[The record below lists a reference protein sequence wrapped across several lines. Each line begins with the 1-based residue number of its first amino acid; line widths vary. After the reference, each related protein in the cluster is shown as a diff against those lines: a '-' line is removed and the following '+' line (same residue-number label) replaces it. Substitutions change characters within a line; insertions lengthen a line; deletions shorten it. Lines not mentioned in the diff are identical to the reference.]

1 MKAALL
7 ALMLV
12 ASAAQAQ
19 TVLNRGNGAEPES
32 LDPAFAG
39 GAAEINILGDM
50 MVGLTTLDAAARPMP
65 GIAERWEVSPDGLTW
80 TFHLRGA
87 RWSDGAPV
95 TAQDFVFAW
104 RRLLDPKT
112 GARTANMLWPVKN
125 ARAVSSGALPPAA
138 LGVTAQGA
146 RTLTVV
152 LEHPT
157 SYLPE
162 LLAHP
167 AALPLPPAARKDG
180 WARPGAYISDG
191 PYVLKSWVPNDHIA
205 LSKNPRFYDAAKV
218 RIGTVNYWPTPD
230 TQAALRRLRAGE
242 LDMQTPL
249 PSAGLDWMRANMP
262 GALHVVPS
270 LALAYVA
277 FNLRDPALK
286 DGRVRRAL
294 NLVYD
299 RDAVAHKVM
308 KLGEAP
314 AYSYVPPAVS
324 HYRGGPRFDFAA
336 RPYPARLAEARGL
349 MQAAGYGPFN
359 RLRLDY
365 AVSANPD
372 SRRLAA
378 VFQAMARQVYVDVQI
393 RVADYQVTLRNMR
406 QGQFQLA
413 YTTWLADFDDAANFL
428 DLLRTGN
435 PNNYAGYRNPKYD
448 AAMAVAERQADPA
461 RRMRLMQSAE
471 TMALADNA
479 WLAIRF
485 LNQSEAV
492 GPRVGGYVP
501 NVWLA
506 NRSRWLWI
514 KEPRG

>member
-1 MKAALL
+1 MRAALL
-7 ALMLV
+7 ALMLMT
-12 ASAAQAQ
+12 ALAQAQ

-39 GAAEINILGDM
+39 GAAEIDILGDM
-50 MVGLTTLDAAARPMP
+50 MVGLTTRNAAAKPVP
-65 GIAERWEVSPDGLTW
+65 GIAESWEVSSDGLTW
-80 TFHLRGA
+80 TFHLRDA

-95 TAQDFVFAW
+95 TARDFVFAW
-104 RRLLDPKT
+104 RRLLDPRT
-112 GARTANMLWPVKN
+112 ASRTANMLWPVKN
-125 ARAVSSGALPPAA
+125 ARNVSKGALPGTT
-138 LGVTAQGA
+138 LGVTAQGPH
-146 RTLTVV
+146 TLAVT

-157 SYLPE
+157 PYLPE

-167 AALPLPPAARKDG
+167 AALPLPPAAQKDG
-180 WARPGAYISDG
+180 WTKPSTYVTDG
-191 PYVLKSWVPNDHIA
+191 PYLLKAWTPNDHVTLA
-205 LSKNPRFYDAAKV
+205 KNPHFYDAAKL
-218 RIGTVNYWPTPD
+218 RIDTVTYWPTPD

-242 LDMQTPL
+242 LDMQSPL
-249 PSAGLDWMRANMP
+249 PSAQLDWTRANMP
-262 GALHVVPS
+262 GALHIVPS
-270 LALAYVA
+270 LALAYVV
-277 FNLRDPALK
+277 FNLHDPALK

-314 AYSYVPPAVS
+314 AYSYVPPATAN
-324 HYRGGPRFDFAA
+324 YRGGPHFDFAGV
-336 RPYPARLAEARGL
+336 PYPARLAAARRL
-349 MQAAGYGPFN
+349 MQEAGYGPFN

-372 SRRLAA
+372 SRRLVA

-393 RVADYQVTLRNMR
+393 RVADYQITLRNMR

-413 YTTWLADFDDAANFL
+413 YATWLADFDDAATFL

-435 PNNYAGYRNPKYD
+435 PNNYAGYGNPKFD
-448 AAMAVAERQADPA
+448 AAMMAAEREADPQKRA
-461 RRMRLMQSAE
+461 RLMQAAE
-471 TMALADNA
+471 KIALADNA

-501 NVWLA
+501 NARLT

-514 KEPRG
+514 K

>member
-7 ALMLV
+7 ALILL
-12 ASAAQAQ
+12 AAPAAQAG

-39 GAAEINILGDM
+39 GSAEINILGDT
-50 MVGLTTLDAAARPMP
+50 MVGLTTLDAVAKPVP
-65 GIAERWEVSPDGLTW
+65 GIAERWDVSKDGLTW
-80 TFHLRGA
+80 TFHLRNA
-87 RWSDGAPV
+87 LWSDGTAV
-95 TAQDFVFAW
+95 TANDFVSGW

-112 GARTANMLWPVKN
+112 ASRSANMLWPVKN
-125 ARAVSSGALPPAA
+125 ARAVSSGALPGTA
-138 LGVTAQGA
+138 LGVTAQGP
-146 RTLTVV
+146 RMLTVT
-152 LEHPT
+152 LEYPAP
-157 SYLPE
+157 YLSE

-167 AALPLPPAARKDG
+167 AALPLPPTARKN
-180 WARPGAYISDG
+180 GATVSDG
-191 PYVLKSWVPNDHIA
+191 PYLLKSWVPNDHVA
-205 LSKNPRFYDAAKV
+205 LVKNPRFYDAAKV
-218 RIGTVNYWPTPD
+218 RIDTVNYWPTPD

-249 PSAGLDWMRANMP
+249 PSSQLDWMRTNMP
-262 GALHVVPS
+262 GALHIAPS
-270 LALAYVA
+270 LALAYIV

-294 NLVYD
+294 NLAYD
-299 RDAVAHKVM
+299 RDAVARKVM
-308 KLGEAP
+308 KLGEIS
-314 AYSYVPPAVS
+314 AYSYVPPTVA
-324 HYRGGPRFDFAA
+324 HYRGGSHFDFAA
-336 RPYPARLAEARGL
+336 QPYPARLATAKRL
-349 MQAAGYGPFN
+349 MQEAGYGPFN

-393 RVADYQVTLRNMR
+393 RVADYQITLRNMR

-413 YTTWLADFDDAANFL
+413 YATWLADFDDAASFL

-435 PNNYAGYRNPKYD
+435 PNNYAGYRNPKFD
-448 AAMAVAERQADPA
+448 AGMAVAEREADPDK
-461 RRMRLMQSAE
+461 RIRLMQDAE
-471 TMALADNA
+471 KIALADNA

-485 LNQSEAV
+485 LNQSEGV

-501 NVWLA
+501 NARLYS
-506 NRSRWLWI
+506 RSRWLWI
-514 KEPRG
+514 K